1 MKFFE
6 NLLRLTNVYIVNMAS
21 HTTWQEKQKNKG
33 KKKIQLTYL
42 IKSTPKKKTKL
53 DKILFTKI
61 SKRREN
67 HQALIHHHA
76 VYAQKH
82 FKSHVA

>member
-1 MKFFE
+1 LARKTKKIKE
-6 NLLRLTNVYIVNMAS
+6 R
-21 HTTWQEKQKNKG
+21 
-33 KKKIQLTYL
+33 KKIQLTYL

-82 FKSHVA
+82 FKSHVAQ